1 MTGLSSF
8 SSAFGTPGLGLAGL
22 RVAGLGLRSSDRPRI
37 FTVFLL
43 PYARGQV
50 YKARDDRDNIDC
62 RLLIARVFEIAIA
75 IARRCTEVPQGYP
88 VPTSKK
94 KRVYVVTYR
103 HSGEHLSENS
113 VLPRSN
119 VNDL

>member
-1 MTGLSSF
+1 M
-8 SSAFGTPGLGLAGL
+8 AGL
-22 RVAGLGLRSSDRPRI
+22 LLFRRRMAQQVSAWQVSASRNSDCPRI
-37 FTVFLL
+37 STVILL

-62 RLLIARVFEIAIA
+62 RLLIAQVFEIAIT
-75 IARRCTEVPQGYP
+75 IARRCTRLPQGYP